1 MTVVLGEEALGVFR
15 SHWDGPRL
23 LDLVAEHGGQV
34 LINWPIGVGKAA
46 PSTGSSRP
54 PSAPAVTISWWPCS
68 PPAASWRN
76 APGSEPRRA
85 D

>member
-1 MTVVLGEEALGVFR
+1 MTVVLGEQALGVFR

-34 LINWPIGVGKAA
+34 LINWPIGVGKSYAIDRIIEAA
-46 PSTGSSRP
+46 VGSGSYDLVV
-54 PSAPAVTISWWPCS
+54 ALF